1 MLLSHKDS
9 QKQKIYSAQYT
20 LSIIISLIM
29 MKNILVVLFIVID
42 CCLGHDLIVSGYNT
56 NLSIFSIDNDSLNL
70 LDQQYFKVP
79 LNLSWLD
86 IAEDP
91 DYPGEIDVIAAQ
103 EVIKAF

>member
-1 MLLSHKDS
+1 
-9 QKQKIYSAQYT
+9 
-20 LSIIISLIM
+20 M
-29 MKNILVVLFIVID
+29 MKNTLVVLFIVID

-86 IAEDP
+86 IAEGP
-91 DYPGEIDVIAAQ
+91 DYPGEIVVIAAQ
-103 EVIKAF
+103 EVIKTFQLHNHVIINLHRS